1 MVIGVLSHCS
11 IVMNFRS
18 FAIGFLAII
27 LVSSSWVGAQG
38 GPSGPAP
45 EPFQDSPEKREA
57 RMKWFRDARFGMFIH
72 WGLYSQLAGEWRDRH
87 VTGGAEWIQK
97 YLEIPSSQ
105 YSPLA
110 KTFDAPAF
118 NADAWVKAIA
128 DAGIKYICVTTKHH
142 DGFCMWPTKL
152 NDDWNISATPFKRD
166 PMKELSEACKRHGV
180 TFCIY
185 HSVLDWHHSDWPGR
199 PTFNDFAKGAPDKER
214 FRSYLYGQ
222 LEELFTNYGP
232 IGMIW
237 LDGTWDR
244 NHWTSEDG
252 KQLEDFLRKLQPT
265 VVINNRSGYLPP
277 QPKLNIKIE
286 NEYSYTFAGDYIS
299 PEGEVPSTGL
309 PGIDWETCQTM
320 QLPNNWGYNRLVGFR
335 TYVDLQR
342 QLVDVASKGGNLL
355 LNIGPTGE
363 GVITPQ
369 ALGCLDK
376 FSAWMKVNGG
386 SIHGTTASPFE
397 HLPFDGRC
405 TRKGNQLYLHVFQW
419 PDTGTIVLPAENKV
433 KRAWLM
439 NQPDASLPIHANA
452 RGTTIRI
459 PKEAPDPVVS
469 VIGMEIEGEPQPMK
483 APELVSKGL
492 LPVVSSIWPGRED
505 HLGPKHITDG
515 DPNTIWATEEK
526 AREGSVTINLGKER
540 EVVEILLSDATY
552 GRITAFELDA
562 KVGSTWKTIHTG
574 QGIGKS
580 RSIPIDAVRTDSV
593 RLRILGATDTP
604 TIAEFQILAIARK

>member
-1 MVIGVLSHCS
+1 MKRPLISLALLFPMLGIFSAAETP
-11 IVMNFRS
+11 RS
-18 FAIGFLAII
+18 Y
-27 LVSSSWVGAQG
+27 
-38 GPSGPAP
+38 PKPPAY
-45 EPFQDSPEKREA
+45 QDSAAKKDE
-57 RMKWFRDARFGMFIH
+57 RMKWFREARFGMFIH
-72 WGLYSQLAGEWRDRH
+72 WGLYSQLAGEWQDRH

-97 YLEIPSSQ
+97 YLEIPCSQ
-105 YSPLA
+105 YSPLT

-118 NADAWVKAIA
+118 DADAWVKAIA

-152 NDDWNISATPFKRD
+152 NDGWNISATPFKRD

-185 HSVLDWHHSDWPGR
+185 HSVLDWHHPDWPGR
-199 PTFNDFAKGAPDKER
+199 PPFNDFAKGTPNKEK
-214 FRSYLYGQ
+214 FRNYLYGQ

-252 KQLEDFLRKLQPT
+252 KQLEDHLRKLQPS

-277 QPKLNIKIE
+277 QRKLGIKIE
-286 NEYSYTFAGDYIS
+286 NEYSYTLAGDYIS

-363 GVITPQ
+363 GAITPQ
-369 ALGCLDK
+369 AIGCLGK
-376 FSAWMKVNGG
+376 FGDWMKVNGEA
-386 SIHGTTASPFE
+386 IHGTTASPFAY
-397 HLPFDGRC
+397 LPFDGRC
-405 TRKGNQLYLHVFQW
+405 TRKGNKLYLHVFKW
-419 PDTGTIVLPAENKV
+419 PDNGTIILPAANKV
-433 KRAWLM
+433 KRAWLLS
-439 NQPDASLPIHANA
+439 QPDAPLAIRVSA
-452 RGTTIRI
+452 RGSSITIPTT
-459 PKEAPDPVVS
+459 APDPVVS
-469 VIGMEIEGEPQPMK
+469 VIAVEIEGEPQPLK

-492 LPVVSSIWPGRED
+492 KAEVSSIWPGRED
-505 HLGPKHITDG
+505 HLSPKNITDG

-526 AREGSVTINLGKER
+526 AREGSVTLHLGSER
-540 EVVEILLSDATY
+540 EICEIFLSDAPY
-552 GRITAFELDA
+552 GRITAFELYV
-562 KVGSTWKTIHTG
+562 KSNGTWKVIHAG
-574 QGIGKS
+574 KFIGNS
-580 RSIPIDAVRTDSV
+580 RSISVEGIRTDAV
-593 RLRILGATDTP
+593 RLRILGAVDTP
-604 TIAEFQILAIARK
+604 TLAEFQILAIDPK